1 MHNDAKITDEK
12 IRKRKK
18 FLIISM
24 MIGISLSKQE
34 NDEIIKINKY
44 SYKYHSD
51 LSTYG
56 TDSG

>member
-1 MHNDAKITDEK
+1 MHNDAKIADEK

-34 NDEIIKINKY
+34 NDENIKINK
-44 SYKYHSD
+44 
-51 LSTYG
+51 
-56 TDSG
+56 

>member
-1 MHNDAKITDEK
+1 MHNDAKIDDEK
-12 IRKRKK
+12 IRKKKK

-44 SYKYHSD
+44 IVINIA
-51 LSTYG
+51 TYLPT